1 MKPLAAMA
9 KQLAAALNQ
18 AAESFTSVKKELAE
32 TKAALAQTKK
42 KALEDS
48 IASLRLQIKQR
59 EENIKQANEIFS
71 SIRDIHYEAG
81 QRLVRHSITID
92 NTYGD
97 AMYNAMYH
105 STAELANNTF
115 RWTTENREAAIEL
128 IELLLQLDKITCPI
142 YPITEA
148 EPEST

>member
-1 MKPLAAMA
+1 MEPLAAMA

-18 AAESFTSVKKELAE
+18 AAESFASVKKELAE

-48 IASLRLQIKQR
+48 IASIEQR
-59 EENIKQANEIFS
+59 EENIRQASEIIS
-71 SIRDIHYEAG
+71 LIRDTHYEAG
-81 QRLVRHSITID
+81 QRLLRHSITID

-97 AMYNAMYH
+97 AMYSARYH
-105 STAELANNTF
+105 STTELEKNTF

-128 IELLLQLDKITCPI
+128 DELLLQLDKMGPI
-142 YPITEA
+142 IET
-148 EPEST
+148 EPESA

>member
-1 MKPLAAMA
+1 MEPLAAMA

-42 KALEDS
+42 KAMKDS
-48 IASLRLQIKQR
+48 IASLKLQIEQR
-59 EENIKQANEIFS
+59 EENIRQASEIISLLNEIHNETWKRMF
-71 SIRDIHYEAG
+71 
-81 QRLVRHSITID
+81 RHSITID

-97 AMYNAMYH
+97 AMYSARYH
-105 STAELANNTF
+105 STTELEKNTF

-128 IELLLQLDKITCPI
+128 DELLLQLDKMGPI
-142 YPITEA
+142 IET
-148 EPEST
+148 EPESA

>member
-1 MKPLAAMA
+1 MEPLAAMA

-32 TKAALAQTKK
+32 TKAALARTKK
-42 KALEDS
+42 QALKDS
-48 IASLRLQIKQR
+48 IASIEQR
-59 EENIKQANEIFS
+59 EENIRQASEIIS
-71 SIRDIHYEAG
+71 LIKDIHNEAG

-92 NTYGD
+92 NTYSA

-105 STAELANNTF
+105 STTELENNTL

-128 IELLLQLDKITCPI
+128 NELLLQLDKIN
-142 YPITEA
+142 PITEA
-148 EPEST
+148 EPESA